1 LERGGADFRPVYHKP
16 LKENHPWPTPVGFL
30 NGGSTAYYQND
41 RGLASVD
48 PRNPDRE
55 VVVPTQGTPEV
66 VESLPGSK
74 LVAFLQREGDKPAL
88 RIAAPTGASVLTLPF
103 SAQDLLLQRQG
114 NALLLGVDQTIL
126 RLEVRIQ

>member
-1 LERGGADFRPVYHKP
+1 
-16 LKENHPWPTPVGFL
+16 
-30 NGGSTAYYQND
+30 
-41 RGLASVD
+41 
-48 PRNPDRE
+48 
-55 VVVPTQGTPEV
+55 
-66 VESLPGSK
+66 